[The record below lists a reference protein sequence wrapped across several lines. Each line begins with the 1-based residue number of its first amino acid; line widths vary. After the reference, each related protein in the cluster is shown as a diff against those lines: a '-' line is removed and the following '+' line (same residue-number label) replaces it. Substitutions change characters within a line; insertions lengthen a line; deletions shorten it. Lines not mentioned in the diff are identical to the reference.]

1 MSDLIKTLKSS
12 ETGNDVYPN
21 IKPDNIPSDAIT
33 SAKISDGAVT
43 TDKLASDSVT
53 TAKIHNGAV
62 TTAKIEDEGIS
73 TAKIGALA
81 VTTAKIDTGAVT
93 SNKLA
98 ESSVTGTKIND
109 GAVSYSKLASALK
122 NLIDGKASQ
131 DDLTALQNAV
141 YTKTQ
146 VDDKLEEKA
155 DKNSANQFNGTNEFN
170 NDVLIDFNDLKDS
183 NDNNISLEDKL
194 DDKQPLLVSGV
205 NIKTINNQSLLG
217 SGNIVIQGGG
227 GLNSVTIK
235 TTDLSDLHII
245 FSLISAQSSISGYDG
260 INSEYL
266 INTYIYATIK
276 AGVIDNAT
284 HRIYGVSLSEMSIF
298 DDDTTYYYTK
308 QNIVCPL
315 NNDNKISFGILTNEI
330 TIDDAP
336 YGDYY
341 VMNDSAYQIGNTGLY
356 KHKIEFSFNSGFYT
370 DSEYETDIFTIFLK

>member
-62 TTAKIEDEGIS
+62 TTAKIEDEGVT

-109 GAVSYSKLASALK
+109 GAVSYNKLASALK

-131 DDLTALQNAV
+131 TDLQTLQTAVNGKQDKIDSTHKLDADL
-141 YTKTQ
+141 
-146 VDDKLEEKA
+146 VDDSTSTNKFVTA
-155 DKNSANQFNGTNEFN
+155 TDKTTWNG
-170 NDVLIDFNDLKDS
+170 
-183 NDNNISLEDKL
+183 
-194 DDKQPLLVSGV
+194 KQDALVSGT

-217 SGNIVIQGGG
+217 SGNIDIQGGG
-227 GLNSVTIK
+227 GTQLYAHQITIVVNADSNENIIGHHGTTSVANNMTDNPSGLTFNFTIINSSSTPITDVYDFDTYLVTNASASMLYQQKVYIGNVVLINVDFGSSVIDQNVFRINGNIVYK
-235 TTDLSDLHII
+235 NDSGDVISIDTDFDNL
-245 FSLISAQSSISGYDG
+245 YDG
-260 INSEYL
+260 C
-266 INTYIYATIK
+266 TI
-276 AGVIDNAT
+276 
-284 HRIYGVSLSEMSIF
+284 
-298 DDDTTYYYTK
+298 
-308 QNIVCPL
+308 
-315 NNDNKISFGILTNEI
+315 
-330 TIDDAP
+330 
-336 YGDYY
+336 
-341 VMNDSAYQIGNTGLY
+341 
-356 KHKIEFSFNSGFYT
+356 T
-370 DSEYETDIFTIFLK
+370 DVVVTL